1 MVLSFQDVSKI
12 NIIFS
17 LKEDSIMI
25 KILLVDDHPSVMEG
39 TKMLLEQEE
48 DMNVSLAYS
57 GEQALEMA
65 TTQPFDVMLF
75 DLHMPDMNGIDL
87 AKQVLSVQ
95 PDAVILIYTGF
106 ESKNLF
112 NLLIES
118 GISGFML
125 KTVNKEQLVRNV
137 RCALQGEVILPLS
150 LVKQLRRTTF
160 HESDSK
166 KEIDAEAISNKEYN
180 ILKEIAKGKSNKE
193 IAENLLISQR
203 SLEYS
208 ITNIFQ
214 KLNVKSRIEAA
225 MKAKQIGLL
234 SDQDIS
240 PL

>member
-1 MVLSFQDVSKI
+1 
-12 NIIFS
+12 
-17 LKEDSIMI
+17 MI

-87 AKQVLSVQ
+87 AKQVLSVK
-95 PDAVILIYTGF
+95 PNAVILIYTGF
-106 ESKNLF
+106 ESKNHF

-118 GISGFML
+118 GISGFIL

-150 LVKQLRRTTF
+150 LVKQLRRTTL

-166 KEIDAEAISNKEYN
+166 KEIDAQTISNKEYK
-180 ILKEIAKGKSNKE
+180 ILKEIAKGKSNKK
-193 IAENLLISQR
+193 IADSLLMSQR